1 MWANPAVLDIN
12 QRGPRSDAEFPSFVL
27 SWLSG
32 ACYSLKELL
41 C

>member
-1 MWANPAVLDIN
+1 MRTNLAVPDIN

-32 ACYSLKELL
+32 ACYSLKELV